1 MLLRLS
7 LTPSTIR
14 RSESCQRGL
23 AKKTQFLLGCELC
36 ERLGDAVG
44 RQLLKAIG
52 FLLFVPYVVV
62 GGEEIMIDDGVS
74 VLVEKRKLRVG
85 RRAALVLCPV
95 NLVAARIFAF
105 APLGGKEDRIVV
117 QLRVVVGL
125 VLVVLPPLHKKY
137 ACLGA
142 GVGLEGIAVKTNDG
156 ENAALVRNVAANLL
170 VGRVVE
176 APLGKNDCHAS
187 TRTEELDIAFNEEN
201 IAADALLRLDIL
213 RAEFI
218 TRQKLPLLHLAG
230 EWRIGH
236 HDIELKIGV
245 RRVYFELTQFLV
257 ALVICVDPRL
267 VFRHGIPTAKV
278 ECVQMK
284 DVCVSVAR
292 NQV

>member
-7 LTPSTIR
+7 PAPSTIH

-23 AKKTQFLLGCELC
+23 AKKTQLLLGGELG

-125 VLVVLPPLHKKY
+125 VLVVLPLLDEED

-142 GVGLEGIAVKTNDG
+142 GVRLECIAIKANDC
-156 ENAALVRNVAANLL
+156 EDAALVRNIAANLL
-170 VGRVVE
+170 VGRIIE
-176 APLGKNDCHAS
+176 APLRENDCHSSAS
-187 TRTEELDIAFNEEN
+187 AEELDIALYKEDV
-201 IAADALLRLDIL
+201 AADALLRLSVL
-213 RAEFI
+213 GTEFI
-218 TRQKLPLLHLAG
+218 TR
-230 EWRIGH
+230 
-236 HDIELKIGV
+236 
-245 RRVYFELTQFLV
+245 
-257 ALVICVDPRL
+257 
-267 VFRHGIPTAKV
+267 
-278 ECVQMK
+278 
-284 DVCVSVAR
+284 
-292 NQV
+292 